1 MKSAICLTTTFTA
14 IVLSAAVSAQT
25 NPYSITISQRQAEE
39 LALRVR
45 TDLYSA
51 DVLHDQLA
59 AAAEVLGTCSERG
72 VGDKDFA
79 TATYNI
85 TADAFGALWQ
95 AQRREQAS
103 FEQRE
108 HQDNADLILFGA
120 EYDAGIN
127 NMPYD
132 SELPSVF
139 VELCNTLQAEAWA
152 YYEREADW
160 PERYHY
166 GADLTETGQIVEKLR
181 EPHYRRMCK
190 NGLMKA
196 DSEIC
201 IELSQ

>member
-1 MKSAICLTTTFTA
+1 MSVK
-14 IVLSAAVSAQT
+14 
-25 NPYSITISQRQAEE
+25 
-39 LALRVR
+39 

-59 AAAEVLGTCSERG
+59 AAVEVLGTCSERG
-72 VGDKDFA
+72 IGEKDFA

-85 TADAFGALWQ
+85 TADASGALWQ

-120 EYDAGIN
+120 NYDAGVN

-132 SELPSVF
+132 SELPTVF
-139 VELCNTLQAEAWA
+139 VELCHTLQAEAWA

-166 GADLTETGQIVEKLR
+166 GANLTETGHIVEKLR
-181 EPHYRRMCK
+181 EPHYRRICEF
-190 NGLMKA
+190 GLMKA

-201 IELSQ
+201 IELNQ